1 MIPKNDLRTNTVIE
15 AESYE
20 QGRTKQEKDD
30 DFDWNEYFDKQDE
43 NDEDDECNCSD
54 PQCPCGGNKRGY

>member
-1 MIPKNDLRTNTVIE
+1 MIPKNDLKTNTVNGAE
-15 AESYE
+15 AYE
-20 QGRTKQEKDD
+20 QGRTQQEKDD